1 MTRYY
6 HATPK
11 ENLVPIMQHGIQIK
25 FGEVYCSTNEETAAR
40 WICFTRRGSKEVITL
55 PFNRP
60 ESDERMNIGTDHSP
74 LMLKIIGAHEEG
86 ASFTSSETIPP
97 EDIDWDNVMVYQN
110 PFYSEEAEKA
120 MKNALKQNQQ
130 MLMEAGAEA
139 MKNDIIGDE
148 EE

>member
-6 HATPK
+6 HATPR
-11 ENLVPIMQHGIQIK
+11 ENLDSIMQHGILRR

-40 WICFTRRGSKEVITL
+40 WICFTRRGCKEVITL
-55 PFNRP
+55 PFNRR
-60 ESDERMNIGTDHSP
+60 ENDERMNIGADHSP
-74 LMLKIIGAHEEG
+74 LTLKAIGAQEEG

-97 EDIDWDNVMVYQN
+97 EDIDWSNVIVYQN
-110 PFYSEEAEKA
+110 PFYSEEAERV
-120 MKNALKQNQQ
+120 MNDALKHNQQ

-139 MKNDIIGDE
+139 IKNDIIGDE